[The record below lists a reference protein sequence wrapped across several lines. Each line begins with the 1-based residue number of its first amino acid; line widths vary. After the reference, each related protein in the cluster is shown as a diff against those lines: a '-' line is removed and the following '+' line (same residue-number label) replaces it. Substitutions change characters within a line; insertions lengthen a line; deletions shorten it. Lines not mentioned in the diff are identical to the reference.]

1 MSSDKAPKPLLRLLS
16 ERKLADLLPRGSV
29 DDRLEP
35 SGVLAEHDYLYV
47 VFDNVT
53 RVARIGGRLSNRRGA
68 AWLGSHSEEKGFE
81 DIAYSR
87 RKKRFYLLIEARRV
101 DGGYHGGVV
110 ETDGRFHQIR
120 RVSLDFPFES
130 ENKGFEGLTCVGRGK
145 DEYLLALC
153 EGNKCK
159 AGKKGRKPGGGRIQ
173 VFQAVRDTWRHVDT
187 IRMPKSV
194 AFEDYSGLDVR
205 GRRVAVVSQAS
216 SGVWIGSFAP
226 DSWDLMDDGLV
237 YSFPTDAK
245 NRTVYCNAEGI
256 AWLAADRLAIVSDR
270 VRPSKDRERCRQKD
284 QSVHIFALE

>member
-1 MSSDKAPKPLLRLLS
+1 MRSDNARKPLLRLLS
-16 ERKLADLLPRGSV
+16 ERKLADLLPRGSPG
-29 DDRLEP
+29 DRLEP

-47 VFDNVT
+47 VFDNLT
-53 RVARIGGRLSNRRGA
+53 RVARIGGALSNRRGA

-81 DIAYSR
+81 DIAYSHR
-87 RKKRFYLLIEARRV
+87 RKRFYLLIEAMRV
-101 DGGYHGGVV
+101 DGDYRGGVI
-110 ETDGRFHQIR
+110 ETDGRFQQIR
-120 RVSLDFPFES
+120 RMWLDFPFES
-130 ENKGFEGLTCVGRGK
+130 ENKGFEGVTCVGRGK

-159 AGKKGRKPGGGRIQ
+159 AGKAGRKPGGGRIQ

-187 IRMPKSV
+187 IRIPKSV
-194 AFEDYSGLDVR
+194 TFEDYSALDVR
-205 GRRVAVVSQAS
+205 ERRVAVVSQAS

-237 YSFPTDAK
+237 YSFPTDAE
-245 NRTVYCNAEGI
+245 NRTVYCNAEGV

-270 VRPSKDRERCRQKD
+270 MRPSKDRKRCRQKD

>member
-1 MSSDKAPKPLLRLLS
+1 MSSNNASKPVLRLLS
-16 ERKLADLLPRGSV
+16 ERKLADLLPRESA

-47 VFDNVT
+47 VFDNMT
-53 RVARIGGRLSNRRGA
+53 RVARIGEGLSSRRGA
-68 AWLGSHSEEKGFE
+68 AWLGSHGEEKGFE

-87 RKKRFYLLIEARRV
+87 RKKRFYLLIEAKRA
-101 DGGYHGGVV
+101 DGGFQGAVV
-110 ETDGRFHQIR
+110 ETDDRFRQIR
-120 RVSLDFPFES
+120 RAWLDFPFES
-130 ENKGFEGLTCVGRGK
+130 KNKGFEGLTCVGRGK

-159 AGKKGRKPGGGRIQ
+159 AGKAGRKPGGGRIQ
-173 VFQAVRDTWRHVDT
+173 VFQAMRDTWRHVDT
-187 IRMPKSV
+187 IRLPKSV
-194 AFEDYSGLDVR
+194 TFEDYSALDVR

-216 SGVWIGSFAP
+216 SGVWVGSFAP
-226 DSWDLMDDGLV
+226 NSWDLMDDGLV

-270 VRPSKDRERCRQKD
+270 MRPSKDRERCRRKD

>member
-1 MSSDKAPKPLLRLLS
+1 MSSDNAPKPLLRLLS

-29 DDRLEP
+29 GDRLEP

-47 VFDNVT
+47 VFDNLT
-53 RVARIGGRLSNRRGA
+53 RVARIGGGLSNRRGA
-68 AWLGSHSEEKGFE
+68 AWLGSHSDARGFE

-87 RKKRFYLLIEARRV
+87 RKKRFYLLIEAMRA
-101 DGGYHGGVV
+101 DGGYQSAVV
-110 ETDGRFHQIR
+110 ETDERFHPIR
-120 RVSLDFPFES
+120 RAWLDFPFES

-159 AGKKGRKPGGGRIQ
+159 AGKAGRKPGGGRIQ
-173 VFQAVRDTWRHVDT
+173 VFRAMGDAWRHVDT
-187 IRMPKSV
+187 IRIPKSV
-194 AFEDYSGLDVR
+194 TFEDYSALDVR
-205 GRRVAVVSQAS
+205 GRRVAVVSQSS

-226 DSWDLMDDGLV
+226 DSWDLVDDGLV

-256 AWLAADRLAIVSDR
+256 AWLAAGRVAIVSDR
-270 VRPSKDRERCRQKD
+270 MRPSKDRERCRQKD
-284 QSVHIFALE
+284 QSVHIFAFE